1 MATTYSIIQKHN
13 GYIGIESKI
22 GKGTIFTIYLP
33 ATDTKLINVEEKV
46 ENKTAIKKSAKILV
60 MDDEDMICKLALD
73 MIETIGFSAETVSD
87 GDEAIEKY
95 KKSLEENSPFDVI
108 IMDLTIPG
116 GMGGKDAIP
125 HILKLN
131 PEAKVIVSSGY
142 SSGETLSNY
151 KELGFIAMIAKPYT
165 IEKLQKILLEVLA
178 T

>member
-1 MATTYSIIQKHN
+1 
-13 GYIGIESKI
+13 
-22 GKGTIFTIYLP
+22 
-33 ATDTKLINVEEKV
+33 
-46 ENKTAIKKSAKILV
+46 
-60 MDDEDMICKLALD
+60 
-73 MIETIGFSAETVSD
+73 
-87 GDEAIEKY
+87 
-95 KKSLEENSPFDVI
+95 
-108 IMDLTIPG
+108 
-116 GMGGKDAIP
+116 MGGKDAIP